1 MRSGWSFF
9 DKSAEMDI
17 SDYVSVSKSACAG
30 KGNWEEVLGADADVL
45 SSQSSIFFALTPRQ
59 RSIMLLC
66 AQSKSPREIATHLG
80 LSYSYVRKELSRSY
94 SVLVPDAKTG
104 DDVKSA
110 ETYRS
115 ISIQSFAHFSIL
127 FCILFLSIHTNYR
140 RAT

>member
-1 MRSGWSFF
+1 MIGRVPKAMRSGWSFF

-17 SDYVSVSKSACAG
+17 SDYVSVLKSACAG

-66 AQSKSPREIATHLG
+66 DQSKSPREIATHLG

-104 DDVKSA
+104 DDVKTA
-110 ETYRS
+110 
-115 ISIQSFAHFSIL
+115 AIL
-127 FCILFLSIHTNYR
+127 KYIELT
-140 RAT
+140 AMA